1 MTHASGALLGA
12 FLLVIPPVGGPNVE
26 YRAVALTAA
35 EHSIDLVSPVDAVA
49 NSLGAESVSPLAAV
63 IEDLTSD
70 DGALNWVLSAEPAL
84 ADPLGDFGDFIANLL
99 TDILLGGFFVFGGL
113 VVSVGQFFE
122 TAWDWIAG
130 LFGFDPYVYS
140 AEASGTGDITALVED
155 LNPVL
160 DPGASGIEDIGA
172 LVDSLIS

>member
-1 MTHASGALLGA
+1 
-12 FLLVIPPVGGPNVE
+12 VGGPNVE
-26 YRAVALTAA
+26 HRAVAHTAA
-35 EHSIDLVSPVDAVA
+35 EHPIDLVSPFDAVV
-49 NSLGAESVSPLAAV
+49 NSLDGESVSPLAAV
-63 IEDLTSD
+63 IADLTSD
-70 DGALNWVLSAEPAL
+70 DGALNGVLSAEPAL

-160 DPGASGIEDIGA
+160 DPGPSGIEDIGA
-172 LVDSLIS
+172 LVGSLIS